1 MPTIYTFSKY
11 SIFAYFSFTMRN
23 FKKQVSFHSSKMTF
37 LTKSKSLNRT
47 YSNRPTMKKEGVNDI
62 SEFGVSQEYRSLVE
76 NAVKYKQDF
85 FINNSTIE
93 HAKFLTL
100 TLINNAKKYIKIF
113 TGDLS
118 ELYYNNSTIIKAL
131 QTKLQEN
138 IKVEIVTKNGINSK
152 QFMELKE
159 KYKELLIIRKL
170 DNDTKI
176 NNHFLLV
183 DGTSFRVEYP
193 HKKEDTNKDSFNVY
207 AKANFY
213 NQELGGHIGGIFD
226 SLRDV
231 STPI

>member
-1 MPTIYTFSKY
+1 MD
-11 SIFAYFSFTMRN
+11 
-23 FKKQVSFHSSKMTF
+23 KKDGIK
-37 LTKSKSLNRT
+37 
-47 YSNRPTMKKEGVNDI
+47 DI
-62 SEFGVSQEYRSLVE
+62 SEFGISQEYKSLVE
-76 NAVKYKQDF
+76 NADKYNQDF
-85 FINNSTIE
+85 FINNSTSE

-100 TLINNAKKYIKIF
+100 TLINRAKKYIKIF

-118 ELYYNNSTIIKAL
+118 ELYYNNSVIISAL
-131 QTKLQEN
+131 QNKLQQN
-138 IKVEIVTKNGINSK
+138 IKVEIVTKNDINSK

-159 KYKELLIIRKL
+159 KYRELLRINKL
-170 DNDTKI
+170 DNDTTI

-226 SLRDV
+226 SLKDL

>member
-1 MPTIYTFSKY
+1 
-11 SIFAYFSFTMRN
+11 
-23 FKKQVSFHSSKMTF
+23 MTF

-138 IKVEIVTKNGINSK
+138 IKV
-152 QFMELKE
+152 
-159 KYKELLIIRKL
+159 LLL
-170 DNDTKI
+170 S
-176 NNHFLLV
+176 NHQLFFFVLLLV
-183 DGTSFRVEYP
+183 F
-193 HKKEDTNKDSFNVY
+193 
-207 AKANFY
+207 
-213 NQELGGHIGGIFD
+213 QEPGYLI
-226 SLRDV
+226 
-231 STPI
+231 